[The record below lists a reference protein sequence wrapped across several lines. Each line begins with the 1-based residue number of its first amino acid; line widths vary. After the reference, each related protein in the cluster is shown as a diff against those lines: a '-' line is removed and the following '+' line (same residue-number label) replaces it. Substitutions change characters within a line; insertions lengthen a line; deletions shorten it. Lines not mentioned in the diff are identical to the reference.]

1 MASKENRIPNS
12 ETSLVDLFALKK
24 VPGKEETYMSL
35 TPAWASGGAWSAFG
49 GHVYAQ
55 SIWAAAQEVPDGQ
68 VVHVSYLL
76 LQLYHVKDRKSVV

>member
-24 VPGKEETYMSL
+24 VPGKEGTYMSL

-55 SIWAAAQEVPDGQ
+55 SIWAATQEVPDGQ
-68 VVHVSYLL
+68 VVHVSSLL
-76 LQLYHVKDRKSVV
+76 FHSTTWTKN